1 VLSEETRAKLQ
12 QLEEKQKA
20 RRAFGVGL
28 FLAGGI
34 IGLAV
39 HPYTAAAV
47 FCVAAMVGG
56 IVLVLRN

>member
-1 VLSEETRAKLQ
+1 MLSEESRAKLKE
-12 QLEEKQKA
+12 LEEKQRS
-20 RRAFGVGL
+20 RRGFGVGL

-47 FCVAAMVGG
+47 FCVVAMAGG
-56 IVLVLRN
+56 IVLFLRN